1 MRGEFYMTE
10 SIIRDRVMK
19 EIKLIPEHKLSEVY
33 DFIHYFRIG
42 LQKSK
47 GNVDQIMKFAGCWKD
62 MPEKIFNEF
71 LQDIGQRRKKA
82 FSRRGRS
89 GACAG

>member
-1 MRGEFYMTE
+1 
-10 SIIRDRVMK
+10 
-19 EIKLIPEHKLSEVY
+19 
-33 DFIHYFRIG
+33 
-42 LQKSK
+42 
-47 GNVDQIMKFAGCWKD
+47 MKFAGCWKD